1 MDQFF
6 PCRIVVSL
14 ATFPFRMC
22 TVKPDFMYRA
32 IFSQYFKL
40 LKDYKARYLGEG
52 AVDPNMK
59 LFYEEKVGKE
69 EA

>member
-1 MDQFF
+1 MFLD
-6 PCRIVVSL
+6 
-14 ATFPFRMC
+14 A
-22 TVKPDFMYRA
+22 D
-32 IFSQYFKL
+32 L

>member
-1 MDQFF
+1 MITDAWDCQFAGF
-6 PCRIVVSL
+6 AADGSSL
-14 ATFPFRMC
+14 HA
-22 TVKPDFMYRA
+22 A
-32 IFSQYFKL
+32 WNLSLIHI